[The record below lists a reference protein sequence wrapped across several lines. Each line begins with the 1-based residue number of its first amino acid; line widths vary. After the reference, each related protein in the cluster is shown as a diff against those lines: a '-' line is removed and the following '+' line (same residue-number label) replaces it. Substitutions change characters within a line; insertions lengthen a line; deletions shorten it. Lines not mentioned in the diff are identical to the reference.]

1 MRPLLV
7 LLLLAAAC
15 AEPAASPAEGPSD
28 AGGDVTPGSPADT
41 AGLEADALDSA
52 SDAGSSGDT
61 VGAAPEPPDLA
72 VFVDPRIGTSNSG
85 NVAVGAAVPHGWV
98 RLGPDTANEA
108 LDIAAYR
115 WGATQIEGFTHTQ
128 LSGAGGSGY
137 GYSHLLVMPVA
148 GEATLTGPDAWRAD
162 FSHDDERVEA
172 GFYSVRLAT
181 GVSAELTATG
191 LAGLHRYTFPA
202 GRARLVLDVGHSL
215 GKSVG
220 GRVEPVDARTLRG
233 YGDYQVHPTIAFLL
247 GDGVAGSG
255 RLPTGALRVYFT
267 ARLSR
272 DAVAVSVAP
281 RGAPCPTCTG
291 AAEGSDL
298 VAELELGVVPEGDVV
313 GLEVGVSLVDEATA
327 LRNLDGEVNAA
338 LALRPTEGAIGRF
351 EAVRAAARHA
361 WNLLLSR
368 AQVVGPDDAKTVF
381 YTALYHTLL
390 QPADLTERGP
400 SGPVY
405 ATAFDGIL
413 RTHPAGQRRYY
424 TDDWCGWD
432 TFRTSHP
439 LRTLLEPEVMGDLI
453 ESYVHAWREGGWLD
467 VCPWA
472 AAGYSRVMIGNTA
485 FPMVADAVLKGLDD
499 FDHED
504 AWSAL
509 LQSADHYLDNPLAEG
524 ACGYLELGTPDA
536 YRELG
541 YVPDECDPTQAAS
554 MTLEYAYQ
562 DACLATVAERW
573 GHQADAER
581 LWVRSGSWRNHW
593 NPAIQHMQSRLANG
607 AWREP
612 FDPADGSAK
621 SGFVESTA
629 WTYTF
634 HVPHD
639 VPALIELMGGEAG
652 FRAKLDA
659 FFAGGHFDMSNE
671 PGFHIP
677 WLYAL
682 AGAPAESALRVRGLL
697 AKHFSTTPGGLPGND
712 DSGATSAWAA
722 FSQLGLYPVS
732 LADARYVLG
741 SPVFDK
747 ATLALVPGGP
757 PLVIRAQ
764 RGSPD
769 AMVLKGATLD
779 GVPVTTPWVTHEQL
793 LGARELV
800 LTLDP

>member
-1 MRPLLV
+1 MRRFAP
-7 LLLLAAAC
+7 LLLALSC
-15 AEPAASPAEGPSD
+15 TNPGASPS
-28 AGGDVTPGSPADT
+28 GSPAD
-41 AGLEADALDSA
+41 AASDLPPSGPLEDVQATDTDCSSDADGSLEDALEPP
-52 SDAGSSGDT
+52 
-61 VGAAPEPPDLA
+61 APEPPDLA
-72 VFVDPRIGTSNSG
+72 VFVDPRIGTDGSG

-98 RLGPDTANEA
+98 RLGPNTANEA

-115 WGATQIEGFTHTQ
+115 WSATQIEGFTHTQ

-137 GYSHLLVMPVA
+137 GYSHLLVMPVTGGA
-148 GEATLTGPDAWRAD
+148 ELTGPSVWRAG
-162 FSHDDERVEA
+162 FSHEDERVEA
-172 GFYSVRLAT
+172 GYYRVRLDT
-181 GVSAELTATG
+181 GVVAELTATG

-247 GDGVAGSG
+247 GDGLAGSG
-255 RLPTGALRVYFT
+255 RLPTGSLRVYFT

-272 DAVAVSVAP
+272 DAAAVSVAP
-281 RGAPCPTCTG
+281 RGAPCPSCAE

-298 VAELELGVVPEGDVV
+298 VAEWELGTVPEGDVV
-313 GLEVGVSLVDEATA
+313 DVEVGVSLVDEATA
-327 LRNLDGEVNAA
+327 LRNLDGEVDAA
-338 LALRPTEGAIGRF
+338 LALRPVEGAVGRF
-351 EAVRAAARHA
+351 EAVRAAARYA
-361 WNLLLSR
+361 WNTRLSR
-368 AQVVGPDDAKTVF
+368 AQVEGPDDAKTVF

-400 SGPVY
+400 SGPVFS
-405 ATAFDGIL
+405 TAFDGVR

-439 LRTLLEPEVMGDLI
+439 LRTLLEPDVMGDLV

-509 LQSADHYLDNPLAEG
+509 LQSADHYLENPLAEG

-536 YRELG
+536 YRALG

-562 DACLATVAERW
+562 DGCLATVAERW
-573 GHQADAER
+573 GHAADAER
-581 LWVRSGSWRNHW
+581 LRLRSGSWRNHW
-593 NPAIQHMQSRLANG
+593 NPAVQHMQSRLASG

-612 FDPADGSAK
+612 FDPADGSAS

-639 VPALIELMGGEAG
+639 VPALVELLGGEAG
-652 FRAKLDA
+652 FRAKLDT
-659 FFAGGHFDMSNE
+659 FFDGGHFDMGNE

-682 AGAPAESALRVRGLL
+682 AGAPGETSRRVRALL
-697 AKHFSTTPGGLPGND
+697 AAHFSNAPGGLPGND

-741 SPVFDK
+741 SPVFDQ
-747 ATLALVPGGP
+747 ATLSLVPGGP
-757 PLVIRAQ
+757 PLVIRTNRA
-764 RGSPD
+764 SPE
-769 AMVLKGATLD
+769 AVALTGATLD
-779 GVPVTTPWVTHEQL
+779 GVAVTTPWLTHEQL

-800 LTLDP
+800 LELGP